1 MRRISFAQCKS
12 LRELSEQ
19 RVEADGKA
27 LCAAA
32 AAVEL
37 VWRRSRH
44 VVHENART
52 VEAATALRA
61 AAPDAVKRLGTLMLA
76 SHRSLQHDF
85 EVCASHLP
93 LYCLCLLHDVH
104 SAVARSTPLTH

>member
-1 MRRISFAQCKS
+1 MQCKS

-19 RVEADGKA
+19 RVEADGEA

-32 AAVEL
+32 AVEGERGEL

-52 VEAATALRA
+52 VEAAAALRA
-61 AAPDAVKRLGTLMLA
+61 AAPDAVQQLGALMIA

-85 EVCASHLP
+85 EVCASPLPRLP
-93 LYCLCLLHDVH
+93 L
-104 SAVARSTPLTH
+104 